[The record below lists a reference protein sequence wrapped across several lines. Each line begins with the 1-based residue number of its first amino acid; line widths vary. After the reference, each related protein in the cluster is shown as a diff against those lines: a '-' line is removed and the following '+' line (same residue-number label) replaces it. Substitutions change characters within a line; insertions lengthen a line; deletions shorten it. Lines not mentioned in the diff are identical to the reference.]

1 MLIDYP
7 HSKNT
12 HNVKVVKLETF
23 KNLKSIE
30 YNLKFSKVLYHM
42 SM

>member
-12 HNVKVVKLETF
+12 QNLKVVNFEFL

-30 YNLKFSKVLYHM
+30 YKFQISRVLYHM
-42 SM
+42 